1 MKTMYT
7 LFCEQKNTYYGQEL
21 CAETL
26 FSGVHCSQS
35 CEALI
40 HSYFTWGHKHEL
52 FHLNFIDQYI
62 ARGKHTHTVSLYLLG
77 IALAGLFQDPVYRH
91 LQSFLPELDGWYD
104 KDRDASYTWF
114 LTCLYHDVASCIE
127 QTKIPEDPTER
138 QKTLDYYLG
147 DLNIQY
153 SPYQAFPYRVDHIPF
168 RFSEQLV
175 KNYFF
180 YRACSGYC
188 EHGILAGYLFFDRYV
203 KTFMRHVKGT
213 LREGTEAVLDTDR
226 NGQSLLWHKEHLSH
240 AAYVADAIICHDL
253 WMCGKEDEQTYRSY
267 GLAPLIPGEQGKS
280 ELSIDDYPLQFMLCF
295 LDTIE
300 PIKRFEPE
308 GADNNLSAKDVLE
321 YVSVEPHN
329 RGLKLDWKPA
339 ISQHADFARWF
350 HALKGMETWMK
361 ISFNETTKEFSW

>member
-1 MKTMYT
+1 MYT

-138 QKTLDYYLG
+138 QKTLLPLPG
-147 DLNIQY
+147 VPL
-153 SPYQAFPYRVDHIPF
+153 P
-168 RFSEQLV
+168 
-175 KNYFF
+175 
-180 YRACSGYC
+180 G
-188 EHGILAGYLFFDRYV
+188 G
-203 KTFMRHVKGT
+203 
-213 LREGTEAVLDTDR
+213 
-226 NGQSLLWHKEHLSH
+226 SH
-240 AAYVADAIICHDL
+240 
-253 WMCGKEDEQTYRSY
+253 S
-267 GLAPLIPGEQGKS
+267 
-280 ELSIDDYPLQFMLCF
+280 
-295 LDTIE
+295 
-300 PIKRFEPE
+300 
-308 GADNNLSAKDVLE
+308 
-321 YVSVEPHN
+321 VSVFRTACEELLLLP
-329 RGLKLDWKPA
+329 GLFRVLRTR
-339 ISQHADFARWF
+339 DFGGVF
-350 HALKGMETWMK
+350 VL
-361 ISFNETTKEFSW
+361 